1 MKVDMKVDM
10 MVDMKVDMVADVKV
24 DMVTEMKV
32 DMVADMK
39 VDMVVDMKVDMDF
52 HFQFLYPMKP
62 NFKPFCMYH
71 RRGRKLMK
79 ILGRGNGVV
88 FCETPL

>member
-1 MKVDMKVDM
+1 
-10 MVDMKVDMVADVKV
+10 MVAYMNVDMVADMNV

-32 DMVADMK
+32 DKVADMK
-39 VDMVVDMKVDMDF
+39 VDMVADMDF

-71 RRGRKLMK
+71 RRERKLMK